1 MPPNPLP
8 SEGPEREIFLIAL
21 QQFSERCDAPNLIAA
36 CPFSVDLP
44 TGGRGCGEECEK
56 LLDTHGRP
64 STSARVSL
72 DSSSGFAIERS
83 KRRGVAAELPVF
95 AADRAFDA
103 MEIFWR
109 DQDTPLFSN
118 WHSVALLM
126 AVKETIYTVPSARF
140 PGWDQV
146 RVMGALQEL
155 ERRGY
160 SADKLVRYGLAS
172 KIMSTITG
180 AVGVHLVLGDISK
193 ELGDRVPEASDPV
206 VARWFEFCMDA
217 APSGAVASHS
227 KRHRIRIER
236 IESTGAELLSDK
248 TTNELELVLT
258 RLPELLK
265 RWVADASLGDLIDWS
280 APAEATLEAHAVAES
295 GADALT
301 EQDRQ
306 ICQWIWDRFTG
317 TYLADWLPSSLQLE
331 WKHFRRRITAPLDER
346 EMSIRFIEPA
356 ELSALVADTKT
367 ASGSGNEASR
377 QMVASAVRLIKD
389 GHRRAAATLFGAVL
403 AIDFEDGQLYNN
415 YGFCLLPDNAQAG
428 YAALEKACSM
438 GYGESVNLAN
448 RILALYWM
456 DKPAMA
462 LELAHEHLSNW
473 EKLDGAR
480 SYLWDFRSGR
490 DEPRMLDRVSPR
502 DYVVRL
508 AVHIASETGDEVLL
522 ARWSKIAD
530 RYRVH

>member
-1 MPPNPLP
+1 MSPKPLP

-21 QQFSERCDAPNLIAA
+21 QQFSERCDAPNLIAE

-44 TGGRGCGEECEK
+44 TGGRGCGEECEN
-56 LLDTHGRP
+56 LLDAHGRP
-64 STSARVSL
+64 STRARVSL

-83 KRRGVAAELPVF
+83 KRRGVVAEPPVF
-95 AADRAFDA
+95 EADRPFDA
-103 MEIFWR
+103 KETFWR
-109 DQDTPLFSN
+109 DQDTPSFSN
-118 WHSVALLM
+118 WHSVALLGG
-126 AVKETIYTVPSARF
+126 VKETICTVPRARL

-172 KIMSTITG
+172 KIMSTIQG
-180 AVGVHLVLGDISK
+180 AVGVYVVLGDIRK
-193 ELGDRVPEASDPV
+193 ELGDGVPETSDPA
-206 VARWFEFCMDA
+206 VARWLDVVS
-217 APSGAVASHS
+217 SGAAADHS
-227 KRHRIRIER
+227 EQVRILIER
-236 IESTGAELLSDK
+236 IESTGAELLSDN
-248 TTNELELVLT
+248 TTNELGLVFT
-258 RLPELLK
+258 RLPELLE

-280 APAEATLEAHAVAES
+280 APAEATLEAHAVAGS

-301 EQDRQ
+301 EPDRQ
-306 ICQWIWDRFTG
+306 ICQWIWDRFTS
-317 TYLADWLPSSLQLE
+317 TYLADWSPSSLQLE
-331 WKHFRRRITAPLDER
+331 WKYFRRRITAPLDER

-367 ASGSGNEASR
+367 ASDGRSGASR

-389 GHRRAAATLFGAVL
+389 GHRHAAATLFGAVL

-415 YGFCLLPDNAQAG
+415 YGFCLLPDDVQAA

-438 GYGESVNLAN
+438 GYGEPVNLAN

-456 DKPAMA
+456 GKPVMA
-462 LELAHEHLSNW
+462 LELAHEHLTNTNP
-473 EKLDGAR
+473 ETLDEAP
-480 SYLWDFRSGR
+480 SYLWDFTSGR
-490 DEPRMLDRVSPR
+490 DDPRMMDSVSPR

-508 AVHIASETGDEVLL
+508 AVHIAGDTGDEVLL
-522 ARWSKIAD
+522 GRWLRIAD
-530 RYRVH
+530 RYRLR